1 MIKKLAKLLL
11 VLILTLSFS
20 QTSLAEE
27 TSPFSDLNIGNS
39 PFVAIQYLKNEGFLD
54 GYEDGSFKPKQE
66 ITRAEALKI
75 IGISTGK
82 IIDDE
87 LASVV
92 LPKDPLFSD
101 VEDTKWYSKYLLVAK
116 DKNIINGYPDGTF
129 MPNQSINLVET
140 LKMYLECLN
149 GVTYPDSTAYP
160 FADTNTD
167 GWYAKYVAYAAN
179 QETLNISAKNEI
191 FPDQQMTRGNFAE
204 IIYRLK
210 LAYEKNYKF
219 GKATYY
225 GKAVQG
231 HGTASGEKFDMNAL
245 TAAHKTLPFGTIV
258 EVVNLSNGKKVEVK
272 INDRGPFGP
281 GRSIDLSSAAFA
293 KLAPLGTGIIVVQY
307 HPADSI

>member
-1 MIKKLAKLLL
+1 MINKLAKLLL
-11 VLILTLSFS
+11 VLILTLSFA

-27 TSPFSDLNIGNS
+27 TSSFSDVKAGNS
-39 PFVAIQYLKNEGFLD
+39 HYVAIQYLKDEGILD
-54 GYEDGSFKPKQE
+54 GYENGSYKPNQE
-66 ITRAEALKI
+66 ISRAEALKI
-75 IGISTGK
+75 IAVATGK
-82 IIDDE
+82 ITEEE
-87 LASVV
+87 LENTV
-92 LPKDPLFSD
+92 LPEKPFFPDVRSD
-101 VEDTKWYSKYLLVAK
+101 NWYSKYLFVAK

-129 MPNQSINLVET
+129 QPNSPVNLVET
-140 LKMYLECLN
+140 LKMYLECFD
-149 GVTYPDSTAYP
+149 GISYPDPKAYP
-160 FADTNTD
+160 FADTGTES
-167 GWYAKYVAYAAN
+167 WYAKYVAYAAE

-191 FPDQQMTRGNFAE
+191 FPDQKMTRGNFAE

-210 LAYEKNYKF
+210 LSAENNYKF
-219 GKATYY
+219 GKATFY

-281 GRSIDLSSAAFA
+281 GRSIDLSSAAFG
-293 KLAPLGTGIIVVQY
+293 KLASLGTGIIVVQY